1 MQLQRVTRL
10 PQSAALIDFFKRNSP
25 IILSYVFVV
34 VLFVAGTI
42 HSIGFASTSH
52 IRDMLIYGSF
62 IGIAGLGQTLCMLT
76 GGIDLSVPWTLTGSA
91 VLTSI
96 LANGQAS
103 KLPGAIALVIGLAI
117 LIGLFN
123 GMGVAYAGVP
133 PIIMT
138 LGTNGALQGLLLVY
152 TNGGFSST
160 PPKGLID
167 FVLGDTLGVPT
178 DLIIWAAIILLGFVL
193 LSWTTFG
200 RQLYAIGTNR
210 TAAYLA
216 GVPVKRVLVIPYVVS
231 AVGGALTGLL
241 VMGYNSQAFLSMGD
255 QYLFSAAVAV
265 AVGGASILGGQG
277 HYLGTVAGALILT
290 LVAAI
295 LPLFG
300 LGTAGLQISYGVI
313 LLVTVFLAS
322 FRLARS

>member
-1 MQLQRVTRL
+1 MT
-10 PQSAALIDFFKRNSP
+10 DFFKRNSA
-25 IILSYVFVV
+25 IVLSYVFVL
-34 VLFVAGTI
+34 VLFAAGTA
-42 HSIGFASTSH
+42 HSPAFASGYH
-52 IRDMLIYGSF
+52 IREMLIYGSF

-76 GGIDLSVPWTLTGSA
+76 GGIDLSVPYTLTGAA

-103 KLPGAIALVIGLAI
+103 KLPGAIAVVIVLAI
-117 LIGLFN
+117 LVGLFN
-123 GMGVAYAGVP
+123 GAGVAYAGVP

-138 LGTNGALQGLLLVY
+138 LGTAGALQGLLLVY
-152 TNGGFSST
+152 TNGGSFST
-160 PPKGLID
+160 PPKQLIN
-167 FVLGDTLGVPT
+167 FVLGDTLGVST
-178 DLIIWAAIILLGFVL
+178 DLIIWALVILLGYVL

-216 GVPVKRVLVIPYVVS
+216 GVPVKRVLVVPYVVS
-231 AVGGALTGLL
+231 ALCGALTGLL
-241 VMGYNSQAFLSMGD
+241 VMGYNGQAFLSMGD
-255 QYLFSAAVAV
+255 QYLFAAAVAV

-300 LGTAGLQISYGVI
+300 LSAAGLQISYGVI